1 MVELGGGLWL
11 VGWLLGLIAKTAAR
25 SLREFSRSTL
35 EDLCRERGRPERF
48 SDVLRRHSQVAE
60 STAAL
65 AQVAIAV
72 GGAGWGLVSLG
83 LWQAEGAASWR
94 LWAVLVGGAIA
105 APLVLVDFPA
115 FLAHRGG
122 EALIEATWPVWVG
135 LHRGLSLCGFRI
147 GAWLLG
153 QVAPAEGEAPPAD
166 QFEDEIRTIV
176 DEGHREGLLEENAR
190 GMIQGVMELRELE
203 VSEIMTP
210 RTDML
215 TLHVAHTLEE
225 AARFVIEAGHSR
237 IPVYDKNRDDVVGIL
252 YAKDLLEEFA
262 RAPGEPR
269 RDLAAILRQ
278 PYFVPETKPVHAL
291 LQEFQGSRNHMAV
304 ALDEFG
310 GVSGLI
316 TIEDVLEEI
325 VGEIADEYD
334 EAQVEAI
341 KQLDERTAEV
351 PARLHV
357 DELNERLGLHLADD
371 NNFDTVGGLV
381 FNELGR
387 IPRVGEVVTT
397 GNVRITVLE
406 VSRRRP
412 ERLKIE
418 ILDEAPSEPT

>member
-1 MVELGGGLWL
+1 MFELGGALWL
-11 VGWLLGLIAKTAAR
+11 VGWLVAVAAKTAAR
-25 SLREFSRSTL
+25 SLRDFSRSTL
-35 EDLCRERGRPERF
+35 EDLCRVHGRPERF
-48 SDVLRRHSQVAE
+48 SDVLRRHSQIAE
-60 STAAL
+60 SSAAL
-65 AQVAIAV
+65 AQVALAA
-72 GGAGWGLVSLG
+72 GGAGWGLVALS
-83 LWQAEGAASWR
+83 LWQAEGASSWR
-94 LWAVLVGGAIA
+94 FWAALGAGALA
-105 APLVLVDFPA
+105 APLVLVDVPA
-115 FLAHRGG
+115 FLARRAG
-122 EALIEATWPVWVG
+122 ESLIESTWPVWVFLDRLLTG
-135 LHRGLSLCGFRI
+135 TGFRL
-147 GAWLLG
+147 GDWLLG

-166 QFEDEIRTIV
+166 QFEEEIRTIV

-215 TLHVAHTLEE
+215 TLHVGHSLED
-225 AARFVIEAGHSR
+225 AARFVIDAGHSR
-237 IPVYDKNRDDVVGIL
+237 IPVYDKNRDDIVGIL
-252 YAKDLLEEFA
+252 YAKDLLEAFA
-262 RAPGEPR
+262 RPPGEAR

-291 LQEFQGSRNHMAV
+291 LQEFQVSRNHMAV

-341 KQLDERTAEV
+341 HQVDERTAEV
-351 PARLHV
+351 PARVHI

-371 NNFDTVGGLV
+371 NNFDTIGGLV

-418 ILDEAPSEPT
+418 ILDEAPSEPA